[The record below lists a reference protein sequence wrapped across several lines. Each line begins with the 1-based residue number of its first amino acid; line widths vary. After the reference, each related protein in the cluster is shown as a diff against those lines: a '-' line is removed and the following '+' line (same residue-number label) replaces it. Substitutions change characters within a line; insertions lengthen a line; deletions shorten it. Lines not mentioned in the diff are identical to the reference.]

1 MKYLISGG
9 GTGGHIFPAVSIA
22 NALREADP
30 ECDILFVGALG
41 RMEMER
47 VPQAGYP
54 IVGLPIRGFDR
65 SRPWRNIR
73 VLIDLMRSMI
83 QARKI
88 VRDFRPDVGVGVGGY
103 ASGAAMKVA
112 AKMGVP
118 ILLQEQN
125 GFAGVTNKLLKDD
138 AKKICVA
145 YEGMERFFPQEKII
159 LTGNPVRQN
168 LTSGTKEEALKYFNE
183 TFGVHFTAER
193 KTLLIIGGSLGART
207 INQSI
212 VAHLSELIA
221 SGIQVI
227 WQTGKNYY
235 ADCQKALS
243 NHLSPIANSQSP
255 ITNSQS
261 PIANTPS
268 PIICTDFVSQMPL
281 AYALADLVISRAGA
295 SSISEL
301 CLLGKPS
308 ILVPSPNVAED
319 HQTHNAMALVKKQ
332 AAVLVKDNNAHS
344 ELIATALQLI
354 TDDQQLQELHT
365 HILTLALPDSARM
378 IAAEVM
384 QLAQKK

>member
-30 ECDILFVGALG
+30 SCEILFVGALG

-47 VPQAGYP
+47 VPQAGYS
-54 IVGLPIRGFDR
+54 IIGLPVKGFDR

-73 VLIDLMRSMI
+73 VVIDLIRSMI
-83 QARKI
+83 QARHI
-88 VRDFRPDVGVGVGGY
+88 VRDFRPDVGIGVGGY

-145 YEGMERFFPQEKII
+145 YEGMERFFPKEKII

-168 LTSGTKEEALKYFNE
+168 LTTGTKADAIKYFNDE
-183 TFGVHFTAER
+183 FGMQFSTEK

-207 INQSI
+207 INESI
-212 VAHLSELIA
+212 IAHLPELIN
-221 SGIQVI
+221 SDIQVI
-227 WQTGKNYY
+227 WQTGKNYF
-235 ADCQKALS
+235 ANCETALKE
-243 NHLSPIANSQSP
+243 NNSKFNIQ
-255 ITNSQS
+255 NSKLLV
-261 PIANTPS
+261 
-268 PIICTDFVSQMPL
+268 TDFVSQMPL

-319 HQTHNAMALVKKQ
+319 HQTHNAMALVNKQ
-332 AAVLVKDNNAHS
+332 AAVLVKDKEAKDS
-344 ELIATALQLI
+344 LISTALSLMQDNAQLE
-354 TDDQQLQELHT
+354 ELHKN
-365 HILTLALPDSARM
+365 ILKLALPDSARL
-378 IAAEVM
+378 IAEEVM
-384 QLAQKK
+384 KLAKR

>member
-30 ECDILFVGALG
+30 NCEILFVGALG

-47 VPQAGYP
+47 VPQAGYK
-54 IVGLPIRGFDR
+54 IIGLPVKGFDR
-65 SRPWRNIR
+65 SRPWKNIR
-73 VLIDLMRSMI
+73 VVIDLIRSMC

-88 VRDFRPDVGVGVGGY
+88 VRDFRPDVGIGVGGY

-125 GFAGVTNKLLKDD
+125 GFAGVTNKLLKED

-145 YEGMERFFPQEKII
+145 YEGMERFFPKDKII

-168 LTSGTKEEALKYFNE
+168 LTSGTKEEALRYFNE
-183 TFGVHFTAER
+183 TFGVNFTAAR

-212 VAHLSELIA
+212 TAHIKELIE

-227 WQTGKNYY
+227 WQTGKNYI
-235 ADCQKALS
+235 ADCKKSLEALP
-243 NHLSPIANSQSP
+243 HD
-255 ITNSQS
+255 T
-261 PIANTPS
+261 
-268 PIICTDFVSQMPL
+268 IICTDFVSQMPL

-319 HQTHNAMALVKKQ
+319 HQTHNAMALVKKD
-332 AAVLVKDNNAHS
+332 AAVLVKDIDA
-344 ELIATALQLI
+344 QDVLI
-354 TDDQQLQELHT
+354 TNALTLIQDNNKLASLHKN
-365 HILTLALPDSARM
+365 ILTLALPDSARL
-378 IAAEVM
+378 IADEVM
-384 QLAQKK
+384 KLAKK

>member
-30 ECDILFVGALG
+30 NCEILFVGALG

-54 IVGLPIRGFDR
+54 IVGLPVKGFNR
-65 SRPWRNIR
+65 SQPWKNIR
-73 VLIDLMRSMI
+73 VVIDLIRSMC

-88 VRDFRPDVGVGVGGY
+88 VRDFRPDVGIGVGGY

-125 GFAGVTNKLLKDD
+125 GFAGVTNKLLKED

-145 YEGMERFFPQEKII
+145 YEGMERFFPKDKII

-168 LTSGTKEEALKYFNE
+168 LTSGTKEEALRYFNE
-183 TFGVHFTAER
+183 AFGVNFTAAR

-212 VAHLSELIA
+212 IAHIKELA
-221 SGIQVI
+221 DSGIQVI
-227 WQTGKNYY
+227 WQTGKNYFL
-235 ADCQKALS
+235 DCKMSLEALP
-243 NHLSPIANSQSP
+243 HD
-255 ITNSQS
+255 T
-261 PIANTPS
+261 
-268 PIICTDFVSQMPL
+268 IICTDFVSQMPL

-319 HQTHNAMALVKKQ
+319 HQTHNAMALVRKD
-332 AAVLVKDNNAHS
+332 AAILVKDADAQN
-344 ELIATALQLI
+344 ILI
-354 TDDQQLQELHT
+354 TNALSLIQDNKKLASLRKN
-365 HILTLALPDSARM
+365 ILTLALPDSARL
-378 IAAEVM
+378 IADEVM
-384 QLAQKK
+384 KLAKK

>member
-30 ECDILFVGALG
+30 SCEILFVGALG

-54 IVGLPIRGFDR
+54 IIGLPVKGFDR
-65 SRPWRNIR
+65 SHPWRNIR
-73 VLIDLMRSMI
+73 VVIDLLRSMS

-88 VRDFRPDVGVGVGGY
+88 VRDFRPDVGIGVGGY
-103 ASGAAMKVA
+103 ASGAAMKMA

-145 YEGMERFFPQEKII
+145 YEGMERFFPKEKII

-168 LTSGTKEEALKYFNE
+168 LTSGSKEEAIRYFNE
-183 TFGVHFTAER
+183 EFGVNFNTEK

-212 VAHLSELIA
+212 IVHLNKLID
-221 SGIQVI
+221 SNVQVI
-227 WQTGKNYY
+227 WQTGKNYL
-235 ADCQKALS
+235 ADCKKALEALPH
-243 NHLSPIANSQSP
+243 NN
-255 ITNSQS
+255 
-261 PIANTPS
+261 
-268 PIICTDFVSQMPL
+268 IICTDFVSQMPL

-319 HQTHNAMALVKKQ
+319 HQTHNAMALVRKG
-332 AAVLVKDNNAHS
+332 AGVLVKDIDAKDQMV
-344 ELIATALQLI
+344 ATALSLI
-354 TDDQQLQELHT
+354 HDTARLEALRAN
-365 HILTLALPDSARM
+365 ILTLALPDSAKR
-378 IAAEVM
+378 IAEEVM
-384 QLAQKK
+384 KLAQK

>member
-30 ECDILFVGALG
+30 NCEILFVGALG

-47 VPQAGYP
+47 VPQAGYQ
-54 IVGLPIRGFDR
+54 IIGLPVKGFDR
-65 SRPWRNIR
+65 SRPWKNVR
-73 VLIDLMRSMI
+73 VVIDLIRSMI

-103 ASGAAMKVA
+103 ASGAAMKMA
-112 AKMGVP
+112 AKMRVP

-145 YEGMERFFPQEKII
+145 YEGMERFFPKEKII

-168 LTSGTKEEALKYFNE
+168 LTSGTKEEAIKYFNQE
-183 TFGVHFTAER
+183 FGVNFSADK

-212 VAHLSELIA
+212 ITHLNDLVDSD
-221 SGIQVI
+221 IQVI
-227 WQTGKNYY
+227 WQTGKNYF
-235 ADCQKALS
+235 ADCQTALEEY
-243 NHLSPIANSQSP
+243 NSKFKIQ
-255 ITNSQS
+255 NSKF
-261 PIANTPS
+261 
-268 PIICTDFVSQMPL
+268 ICTDFVSQMPL

-319 HQTHNAMALVKKQ
+319 HQTHNAMALVRKD
-332 AAVLVKDNNAHS
+332 AAVLVKDIEAKD
-344 ELIATALQLI
+344 ALI
-354 TDDQQLQELHT
+354 TSALALIHDETQLENLKKN
-365 HILTLALPDSARM
+365 ILTLALPDSARL
-378 IAAEVM
+378 IADEVM
-384 QLAQKK
+384 KLASK

>member
-1 MKYLISGG
+1 MNYLISGG
-9 GTGGHIFPAVSIA
+9 GTGGHIFPAISIA
-22 NALREADP
+22 NALREKDP
-30 ECDILFVGALG
+30 NCNILFIGARG

-54 IVGLPIRGFDR
+54 IIGLPIKGLDR

-73 VLIDLMRSMI
+73 VLIDLIRSMW
-83 QARKI
+83 QVRKI
-88 VRDFRPDVGVGVGGY
+88 IQDFRPDVGIGVGGY

-112 AKMGVP
+112 AKMGIP

-125 GFAGVTNKLLKDD
+125 GFAGVTNKLLKND

-145 YEGMERFFPQEKII
+145 YEGMEQFFPQDKII

-168 LTSGTKEEALKYFNE
+168 LKEGTKEGAIKYFNE
-183 TFGVHFTAER
+183 TFGVQFNINH

-212 VAHLSELIA
+212 ITHITELLN
-221 SGIQVI
+221 SNVQVI
-227 WQTGKNYY
+227 WQTGKNYFS
-235 ADCQKALS
+235 DCKTAL
-243 NHLSPIANSQSP
+243 ANCSIPLNNKQ
-255 ITNSQS
+255 
-261 PIANTPS
+261 
-268 PIICTDFVSQMPL
+268 IICTDFISQMSQ

-319 HQTHNAMALVKKQ
+319 HQTHNAMALVKKD
-332 AAVLVKDNNAHS
+332 AAVLVKDRDAQYQLIPVTL
-344 ELIATALQLI
+344 ELIQ
-354 TDDQQLQELHT
+354 DDERLTLLHKN
-365 HILTLALPDSARM
+365 ILNLALPNSAKR
-378 IAAEVM
+378 IAEEVIA
-384 QLAQKK
+384 LAK

>member
-30 ECDILFVGALG
+30 NCEILFVGALG

-47 VPQAGYP
+47 VPQAGYQ
-54 IVGLPIRGFDR
+54 IIGLPVKGFDR
-65 SRPWRNIR
+65 SRPWKNVR
-73 VLIDLMRSMI
+73 VVIDLIRSMI

-103 ASGAAMKVA
+103 ASGAAMKMA

-145 YEGMERFFPQEKII
+145 YEGMECFFPKEKII

-168 LTSGTKEEALKYFNE
+168 LTSGTKEEAIKYFNQE
-183 TFGVHFTAER
+183 SGVNFSADK

-212 VAHLSELIA
+212 IAHLNDLVDSD
-221 SGIQVI
+221 IQVI
-227 WQTGKNYY
+227 WQTGKNYF
-235 ADCQKALS
+235 ADCQTALEEY
-243 NHLSPIANSQSP
+243 NSKFKIQ
-255 ITNSQS
+255 NSKF
-261 PIANTPS
+261 
-268 PIICTDFVSQMPL
+268 ICTDFVSQMPL

-319 HQTHNAMALVKKQ
+319 HQTHNAMALVRKD
-332 AAVLVKDNNAHS
+332 AAVLVKDIEAKD
-344 ELIATALQLI
+344 ALI
-354 TDDQQLQELHT
+354 TSALALIHDETQLENLKKN
-365 HILTLALPDSARM
+365 ILTLALPDSARL
-378 IAAEVM
+378 IADEVM
-384 QLAQKK
+384 KLASK

>member
-30 ECDILFVGALG
+30 NCEILFVGALG

-47 VPQAGYP
+47 VPQAGYK
-54 IVGLPIRGFDR
+54 IIGLPVKGFDR
-65 SRPWRNIR
+65 SRPWKNIR
-73 VLIDLMRSMI
+73 VVIDLIRSMC

-88 VRDFRPDVGVGVGGY
+88 VHDFRPDVGIGVGGY

-125 GFAGVTNKLLKDD
+125 GFAGVTNKLLKED

-145 YEGMERFFPQEKII
+145 YEGMERFFPKDKII

-168 LTSGTKEEALKYFNE
+168 LTSGTKKDALRYFNE
-183 TFGVHFTAER
+183 AFGVNFTAAR

-212 VAHLSELIA
+212 TAHIKELIE

-227 WQTGKNYY
+227 WQTGKNYFV
-235 ADCQKALS
+235 DCKKSLEAMP
-243 NHLSPIANSQSP
+243 HD
-255 ITNSQS
+255 T
-261 PIANTPS
+261 
-268 PIICTDFVSQMPL
+268 IICTDFVSQMPL

-319 HQTHNAMALVKKQ
+319 HQTHNAMALVKKD
-332 AAVLVKDNNAHS
+332 AAVLVKDIDA
-344 ELIATALQLI
+344 QDVLI
-354 TDDQQLQELHT
+354 TNALTLIQDNDKLASLHKN
-365 HILTLALPDSARM
+365 ILTLALPDSARL
-378 IAAEVM
+378 IADEVM
-384 QLAQKK
+384 KLAKK

>member
-22 NALREADP
+22 NALREIDP
-30 ECDILFVGALG
+30 KCEILFVGALG

-54 IVGLPIRGFDR
+54 IIGLPIKGFNR
-65 SRPWRNIR
+65 SNPLRNIR
-73 VLIDLMRSMI
+73 VVIDLIRSMI

-88 VRDFRPDVGVGVGGY
+88 VRDFRPDVGIGVGGY

-145 YEGMERFFPQEKII
+145 YEGMERFFPKEKII

-168 LTSGTKEEALKYFNE
+168 LTSGTKEEAVQYFNQE
-183 TFGVHFTAER
+183 FGMHFTTEK
-193 KTLLIIGGSLGART
+193 KTLLIIGGSLGAGT

-212 VAHLSELIA
+212 IAHLNDLANSD
-221 SGIQVI
+221 IQVI
-227 WQTGKNYY
+227 WQTGKNYI
-235 ADCQKALS
+235 ADCKKAL
-243 NHLSPIANSQSP
+243 ANCQEQTINQS
-255 ITNSQS
+255 
-261 PIANTPS
+261 
-268 PIICTDFVSQMPL
+268 IICTDFVSQMPL
-281 AYALADLVISRAGA
+281 AYAIADLVISRAGA

-301 CLLGKPS
+301 CLLGKPA

-319 HQTHNAMALVKKQ
+319 HQTHNAMALVNKN
-332 AAVLVKDNNAHS
+332 AAVLVKDKEAK
-344 ELIATALQLI
+344 EQLISTALSLI
-354 TDDQQLQELHT
+354 KDDQQLQLLHQN
-365 HILTLALPDSARM
+365 ILTLALPNSALR
-378 IAAEVM
+378 IAEEVIK
-384 QLAQKK
+384 LAKKEQ

>member
-1 MKYLISGG
+1 MKVLISGG

-22 NALREADP
+22 NALREMDP
-30 ECDILFVGALG
+30 NCEILFVGALG

-47 VPQAGYP
+47 VPQAGYK
-54 IVGLPIRGFDR
+54 IIGLPVRGIDR
-65 SRPWRNIR
+65 SRPWRNIK
-73 VLIDLMRSMI
+73 VMIDFVRSMW
-83 QARKI
+83 QVRKI
-88 VRDFRPDVGVGVGGY
+88 IRDFRPDVGVGVGGY

-125 GFAGVTNKLLKDD
+125 GFAGVTNKMLKND

-145 YEGMERFFPQEKII
+145 YEGMERFFPKEKLI

-168 LTSGTKEEALKYFNE
+168 LNTGTKEAAIEYFNK
-183 TFGVHFTAER
+183 TFGVNFSTER

-212 VAHLSELIA
+212 IAHLPELIN
-221 SGIQVI
+221 SGVQVI
-227 WQTGKNYY
+227 WQTGKYY
-235 ADCQKALS
+235 FEDCKQAL
-243 NHLSPIANSQSP
+243 NSQLSAL
-255 ITNSQS
+255 NSQ
-261 PIANTPS
+261 PS
-268 PIICTDFVSQMPL
+268 TIICTDFISQMPD

-319 HQTHNAMALVKKQ
+319 HQTHNAMALVNKQ
-332 AAVLVKDNNAHS
+332 AAVLVKDIDAHDKLVS
-344 ELIATALQLI
+344 IALQLI
-354 TDDQQLQELHT
+354 ENENTLQDLHT
-365 HILTLALPDSARM
+365 NILTLALPDSAKL
-378 IAAEVM
+378 IAQEVIT
-384 QLAQKK
+384 LAKQ